1 MNGTHLGPR
10 EAELP
15 SPTDD
20 QYDRG
25 QVSIVAT
32 LCDHTTC
39 ATTTRSRSKWSRTRR
54 STHTTS
60 SSSSSSQPISTPQL
74 LSPLYNPTDQL
85 FGQMQASSSSSTS
98 THDYDNIDDSGS
110 TSRAIPSAIA
120 VVVFLVIVALVY
132 KCVRK
137 RRKKKRLQEGALR
150 LNSEVS
156 GGSSLPATPSSLSG
170 AGGIYLGQSH
180 SSQSSVSLAQSR
192 LQSPMTPHSLV
203 NGTPAEMRQI
213 RSTLTQH
220 SMSSLGTDDSQLT
233 VPMAAAV
240 TRHRPPPPPPP
251 PPPPLPAS
259 PPRVPPPLPPRMFPR
274 ERADTFSDIPHDDLP
289 PYVDP
294 IEEAMSAN
302 SEAEASTTPAPSHQP
317 CPPPYHIVEMPEP
330 PETRR

>member
-15 SPTDD
+15 SPSDD

-39 ATTTRSRSKWSRTRR
+39 ATTTRSRSKWSRTRT
-54 STHTTS
+54 STPTS
-60 SSSSSSQPISTPQL
+60 SSSSPNMSPATSTPQL
-74 LSPLYNPTDQL
+74 PSPLYNPTDQL

-98 THDYDNIDDSGS
+98 THDYDSVDNSSS

-120 VVVFLVIVALVY
+120 VVVFLVIATLVY

-137 RRKKKRLQEGALR
+137 RRKKKRLQKGALR
-150 LNSEVS
+150 LNSEAS

-203 NGTPAEMRQI
+203 NGTPVEMRQMH
-213 RSTLTQH
+213 STLTQH

-251 PPPPLPAS
+251 LPAS
-259 PPRVPPPLPPRMFPR
+259 QPRVPPPLPPRMLPR

-294 IEEAMSAN
+294 IEEAMSAS

-317 CPPPYHIVEMPEP
+317 CPPPYHIVEIPEP
-330 PETRR
+330 AEARR